1 VTQGRDVSGTADT
14 ATDAGR
20 GRGDG
25 TEVYPS
31 DDPAAASTSALG
43 IGATIGRYRIERIL
57 GSGASGVVLAAFD
70 DELGRRVAIKFLV
83 REYAESRGRLIREAK
98 AMAQLSHPN
107 VVTVYEV
114 LRLSD
119 RTGIV
124 MALVEG
130 QTLAAW
136 QAARPRTWRELI
148 DVYVQAARGLAAA
161 HRAGLVHR
169 DFKPTNVLID
179 REAVVRVTDFGLVR
193 AAGNAGGGDGGPAA
207 PIAPSA
213 DDLTRT
219 GAVMGTPAFMAPEQH
234 RGETVDA
241 RSDQWSFACA
251 LHGAVY
257 GQRPFAGESYATLS
271 ASVIAGELRPEP
283 EATAVP
289 ARIRAAI
296 RRGLSTRPSDRFPSM
311 DAMIEALAPRA
322 RRWPAV
328 AAGALAVGTVAA
340 AIALAPA
347 RGEAGGS
354 CADLDAPIAA
364 VWGPAQVAALRARAA
379 GLGDAT
385 VAGAADRAIAGLD
398 QYRGAWIEGR
408 TAACVEARQG
418 AASADRLDRRM
429 SCLDDRLGEVRAL
442 VGVLAAPDA
451 DAQAMHRARDAVQDL
466 HPVSDCVDPED
477 TVPRPADPAVRA
489 ELARGEASWA
499 QAWALGE
506 VGKYVEGL
514 PLAQQAVEIAERAGW
529 DPLIAKAQIQLGH
542 SLSHNNDGQG
552 ALAAFQRAATAAARG
567 KSDDDVA
574 QALISQMFTVAYT
587 LGRPDDALA
596 MKPYIELALDRA
608 GQPPRIRGHWLHHLA
623 VAYIVKERY
632 DDALAAE
639 TDALA
644 IFETLFPPDHVEVVD
659 SVSALGNIQMWRG
672 ELALAKGYFERAL
685 AARRA
690 MADPDLGG
698 SYTNLGLVEAR
709 LGNMAAAMANY
720 ERADEL
726 EAKNPMPSWVAPVN
740 LGLARIDSGA
750 WSKARDP
757 ADRAYAAAQRQAPG
771 KSLPVAVTAATR
783 GVERLVHGDL
793 AAAHAA
799 FDEALAAAEDP
810 GMRQDVRGARVLA
823 ALAGGDVAAAR
834 AELAAGDVVDAGTRR
849 SAPLGLA
856 RAALAQQRGD
866 CKAAVPAYEAAAAAA
881 EASGELYMI
890 TEATF
895 GIADCE
901 VVLGAAAA
909 AVRRAEARVAWLE
922 SQDAEPGALARGRW
936 TLARALIAAG
946 GGEAGR
952 VRALALAEAARAG
965 YVTLGAPGKARAA
978 AIQRWIAARK

>member
-1 VTQGRDVSGTADT
+1 MSQGRDVSATADT

-20 GRGDG
+20 GRADG
-25 TEVYPS
+25 TEPYPS
-31 DDPAAASTSALG
+31 DDPAAGSTSVLG

-57 GSGASGVVLAAFD
+57 GSGATGVVLAAFD

-83 REYAESRGRLIREAK
+83 REYAEARGRLIREAK

-114 LRLSD
+114 LRLSE
-119 RTGIV
+119 RTAIV

-136 QAARPRTWRELI
+136 QAERARSWRELV

-169 DFKPTNVLID
+169 DFKPTNALID
-179 REAVVRVTDFGLVR
+179 HDGVVRVTDFGLVR
-193 AAGNAGGGDGGPAA
+193 TAGDGGAA
-207 PIAPSA
+207 SDSGGGGAGASPPSP

-257 GQRPFAGESYATLS
+257 GERPFAGESYASLS

-283 EATAVP
+283 EATTVP
-289 ARIRAAI
+289 ARVRAAI
-296 RRGLSTRPSDRFPSM
+296 RRGLSNRPADRFPSM
-311 DAMIEALAPRA
+311 DAMIEALVPRA
-322 RRWPAV
+322 RRWPAL

-340 AIALAPA
+340 AIAFAPA
-347 RGEAGGS
+347 RGAAGGS
-354 CADLDAPIAA
+354 CAELDAPIAA
-364 VWGPAQVAALRARAA
+364 VWGPAQAGALRAKATA
-379 GLGDAT
+379 LGDPAL
-385 VAGAADRAIAGLD
+385 AGAADRAIAGLD

-408 TAACVEARQG
+408 TAACVEGRQG
-418 AASADRLDRRM
+418 TASADRLDRRM

-442 VGVLAAPDA
+442 VGVVTAPAA
-451 DAQAMHRARDAVQDL
+451 DAQALHRARDAVQDL
-466 HPVSDCVDPED
+466 HPVADCVDPEA

-499 QAWALGE
+499 QAWALAE

-542 SLSHNNDGQG
+542 SLSHNNDGKA

-567 KSDDDVA
+567 KSDDDLA
-574 QALISQMFTVAYT
+574 QALISQVFTVAYT

-596 MKPYIELALDRA
+596 MQPYIELALDRA

-632 DDALAAE
+632 DDALTAE
-639 TDALA
+639 TAALA
-644 IFETLFPPDHVEVVD
+644 IFERLFPPDHVEVID

-672 ELALAKGYFERAL
+672 ELALAKSYFERAL
-685 AARRA
+685 AARQA
-690 MADPDLGG
+690 MADPDVGG

-709 LGNMAAAMANY
+709 LGNMAAAMAHY

-726 EAKNPMPSWVAPVN
+726 EAQNPMPSWVAPIN
-740 LGLARIDSGA
+740 LALARIDSGA

-771 KSLPVAVTAATR
+771 KSLPVAATAATR

-793 AAAHAA
+793 AAANAA
-799 FDEALAAAEDP
+799 FDEALAAAADP
-810 GMRQDVRGARVLA
+810 GLQQDLRGVRVLA

-834 AELAAGDVVDAGTRR
+834 AELAAGDAVDAGARR
-849 SAPLGLA
+849 SAALALG
-856 RAALAQQRGD
+856 RAALAQRTGD
-866 CKAAVPAYEAAAAAA
+866 CKPAVAAYEVAAAAA

-901 VVLGAAAA
+901 VTQGAAAA

-922 SQDAEPGALARGRW
+922 SQHAEPGALARGRW
-936 TLARALIAAG
+936 TLARALITADADR
-946 GGEAGR
+946 A
-952 VRALALAEAARAG
+952 RALALAEAARAG

-978 AIQRWIAARK
+978 EIERWIAARK